1 MSKSFPGRFQVISPF
16 PGGFQV
22 IFHAFSNPFSKVRSD
37 FLQFQRESGTL
48 QGWLLAKAQL
58 AVDPVGSATGS
69 ATASASM
76 AEAEPAEAGK
86 TKAEWCWIMW

>member
-16 PGGFQV
+16 PAGFQV
-22 IFHAFSNPFSKVRSD
+22 IFQAFPSPFSKVRSD

-48 QGWLLAKAQL
+48 QGWLRAKAQL
-58 AVDPVGSATGS
+58 AVDPVAEAVTAS

-86 TKAEWCWIMW
+86 TKAE